1 MEDHHPEISEDRLF
15 FFEREEII
23 VDDFDATGF
32 ILDIGGGGQGVIGK
46 LKGEQVIA
54 IDPSKR
60 ELEGAAAGPLK
71 IIMDATNLQF
81 LDGTFSTAASFYT
94 LMYIKGTD
102 DHKKAFSEV
111 FRVLTPDGRLLI
123 WDAVFPPRFDEDK
136 DIAVFPLTV
145 QLPDEEIDAGY
156 GVLWPE
162 EGRDMSYYVGLA
174 KNAGFEVVSQR
185 ESGQMFFLE
194 LRKP

>member
-15 FFEREEII
+15 FFEREEIV

-123 WDAVFPPRFDEDK
+123 WDVVFPPRFDEDK

-162 EGRDMSYYVGLA
+162 EGRDLSYYVGLA

>member
-15 FFEREEII
+15 FFERQEI
-23 VDDFDATGF
+23 VVEDFEATGF
-32 ILDIGGGGQGVIGK
+32 ILDIGGGGEGVIGR

-71 IIMDATNLQF
+71 IIMDATDLQF
-81 LDGTFSTAASFYT
+81 LDGTFSTATSFYT

-111 FRVLTPDGRLLI
+111 FRVLTPSGRLLI

-162 EGRDMSYYVGLA
+162 EGHDLSYYVQLA
-174 KNAGFEVVSQR
+174 ENAGFEVVSRR
-185 ESGQMFFLE
+185 ESNQMFFLE

>member
-15 FFEREEII
+15 FFERQEVV

-32 ILDIGGGGQGVIGK
+32 ILDIGGGGEGVIGR

-81 LDGTFSTAASFYT
+81 LDGTFSTATSFYT

-111 FRVLTPDGRLLI
+111 FRVLTPSGRLLI

-162 EGRDMSYYVGLA
+162 EERDLSYYVQLA
-174 KNAGFEVVSQR
+174 ENAGFEVVSRR
-185 ESGQMFFLE
+185 ESDQMFFLE

>member
-15 FFEREEII
+15 FFEREE
-23 VDDFDATGF
+23 VVVEDFEVTGF
-32 ILDIGGGGQGVIGK
+32 ILDIGGGGRGVIGK

-71 IIMDATNLQF
+71 IIMDATDLQF
-81 LDGTFSTAASFYT
+81 LDGTFSTATSFYT

-111 FRVLTPDGRLLI
+111 FRVLTPGGRLLI
-123 WDAVFPPRFDEDK
+123 WDAVFPPRFNEDK
-136 DIAVFPLTV
+136 DIGVFPLTV

-162 EGRDMSYYVGLA
+162 KGRDLSYYVQLA
-174 KNAGFEVVSQR
+174 ENAGFEVVSRR
-185 ESGQMFFLE
+185 ESNQMFFLE

>member
-1 MEDHHPEISEDRLF
+1 MNSGHPEISEDRLF
-15 FFEREEII
+15 FFERQEVV

-32 ILDIGGGGQGVIGK
+32 ILDIGGGGEGVIGR

-81 LDGTFSTAASFYT
+81 LDGTFSTATSFYT

-111 FRVLTPDGRLLI
+111 FRVLTPSGRLLI

-136 DIAVFPLTV
+136 DIVVFPLTV

-162 EGRDMSYYVGLA
+162 EGRDLSYYVQLA
-174 KNAGFEVVSQR
+174 ENAGFEVVSRR
-185 ESGQMFFLE
+185 ESDQMFFLE

>member
-1 MEDHHPEISEDRLF
+1 MKDHHPEISEDRLF
-15 FFEREEII
+15 FFERQE
-23 VDDFDATGF
+23 VVVNDFDSSGY
-32 ILDIGGGGQGVIGK
+32 ILDIGGGGRGVIGE

-71 IIMDATNLQF
+71 IIMDAMDLQF
-81 LDGTFSTAASFYT
+81 LDEIFSTATSFYT
-94 LMYIKGTD
+94 LMYIKGA
-102 DHKKAFSEV
+102 DHEKVFSEV
-111 FRVLTPDGRLLI
+111 FRVLTPGGRFLI
-123 WDAVFPPRFDEDK
+123 WDAVFPPRFDEEK

-145 QLPDEEIDAGY
+145 KLPDEEIDAGY

-162 EGRDMSYYVGLA
+162 EGRDLSHYIQLA
-174 KNAGFEVVSQR
+174 ESVGFEVVSQR
-185 ESGQMFFLE
+185 ESDQMVFLE